1 VGGWGRGGNEPHG
14 GGRWLRSSRHPPVVE
29 ECGGGISRWWSSA
42 TAAAAANPRVQKD
55 AQLARLI
62 FLMTHDRGRGN
73 AKASQ
78 VRQFFP
84 FHIPEGLRNRAC
96 EHGKARKFR
105 MGRTGESKAFD
116 RCVCTVEI

>member
-1 VGGWGRGGNEPHG
+1 
-14 GGRWLRSSRHPPVVE
+14 VVE
-29 ECGGGISRWWSSA
+29 ECGGGISRWWRSA
-42 TAAAAANPRVQKD
+42 TAAAANPRVQKD

-62 FLMTHDRGRGN
+62 FLMTHDRGRAN
-73 AKASQ
+73 AEASQ

-84 FHIPEGLRNRAC
+84 FHIRGGLRNCAW
-96 EHGKARKFR
+96 EHGKARKFW